1 MSDIPTTRYPLGPR
15 EGIAALSQ
23 LRVWGLGRRAAATP
37 AEIAAAAE
45 GAGFLDVR
53 VELAGERVIG
63 PALRFVRLRLDR
75 AHAAREMAR
84 SYELAARIML
94 NQVELLWDRRI
105 IDYAFLRARR

>member
-1 MSDIPTTRYPLGPR
+1 M
-15 EGIAALSQ
+15 
-23 LRVWGLGRRAAATP
+23 
-37 AEIAAAAE
+37 
-45 GAGFLDVR
+45 
-53 VELAGERVIG
+53 ELAGERVIG